1 MFKTI
6 GMLDLRKRPGQV
18 LDEAFYRKER
28 FLIKR
33 NKKTMAALVPIEDF
47 LRYFEDEDIET
58 YTVQRI
64 KEFQGQDRLTPSA
77 KQKIKNLLVS

>member
-18 LDEAFYRKER
+18 LDEAFYRKRR

-33 NKKTMAALVPIEDF
+33 NKKPMAALVPYEDF
-47 LRYFEDEDIET
+47 VRFFEDEDVEIYTKDQIKAFRET
-58 YTVQRI
+58 
-64 KEFQGQDRLTPSA
+64 DRLTLKALA
-77 KQKIKNLLVS
+77 KVKKLL